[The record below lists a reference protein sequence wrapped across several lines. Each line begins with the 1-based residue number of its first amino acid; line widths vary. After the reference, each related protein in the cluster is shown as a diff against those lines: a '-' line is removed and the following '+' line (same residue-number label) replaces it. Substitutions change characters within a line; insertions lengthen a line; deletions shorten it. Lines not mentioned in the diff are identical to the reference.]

1 MAASAHFVL
10 MDQANNEEQTEG
22 SAPFALAEHFILAA
36 KLCANYQQRGL
47 KLHVLV
53 DSQEQAE
60 LIDDQLFAAPLE
72 QFVAH
77 AQSQF
82 APRYGA
88 PVMIS
93 TSEPTNFVPLLIN
106 LSAKGPSNTVKCRHI
121 LDLVPTEPDLKQQ
134 ARDRYRLYQSY
145 GLAPTT
151 GSEQQLPAFN

>member
-10 MDQANNEEQTEG
+10 MDENQTEEQTQG
-22 SAPFALAEHFILAA
+22 SAPFMLAA
-36 KLCANYQQRGL
+36 QLAARLCANYQQRNM

-53 DSQEQAE
+53 DNQEQAE
-60 LIDDQLFAAPLE
+60 IIDDLLFAAPLE

-77 AQSQF
+77 AQQQF

-93 TSEPTNFVPLLIN
+93 SQEPSNFVPLLVN

-121 LDLVPTEPDLKQQ
+121 LDLVPTEPELKQQ
-134 ARDRYRLYQSY
+134 ARDRYRRYQSY

-151 GSEQQLPAFN
+151 GPEQQLPAFN